1 MHYIYSWE
9 QYLRF
14 SADRKMKYRPT
25 ERFSPSQPASQ
36 QARYSVGTQ
45 ERFPQNIIA
54 CKWHL
59 LNHDF
64 EKKRGINNYEREK
77 QEKYVFED
85 SG

>member
-1 MHYIYSWE
+1 MGAVFEI
-9 QYLRF
+9 F
-14 SADRKMKYRPT
+14 SRQKNEISPDRAIQ
-25 ERFSPSQPASQ
+25 SQPVSQ
-36 QARYSVGTQ
+36 PARYSVGTQ